1 MRSEPGT
8 APECTVYY
16 DMPFDDYCKLPGINA
31 SAVKGVGGCSPSH
44 LRAYL
49 AGEIERTDSPDM
61 RFGRAMHCMIL
72 EPDRFD
78 AAFPV
83 AGRCSQLLASGEHKG
98 QPCGANSSR
107 MVGDSWRCGTHGKDG
122 IEPSDFVT
130 AGEKSRLVKLQERL
144 RESPANQFLARLG
157 YSECVIQWQQLGFT
171 LKTRIDRLAHEP
183 GRITLIDLK
192 KMQVGKG
199 GWEDCQ
205 KSCLNYGYHIATW
218 FHLMAVRAAFGD
230 SIAVES
236 YLLFVEDSAPFGTHL
251 LCVSDDDL
259 EIADHQVVSRLSAY
273 QRCLKSG
280 KWFDYQLAIN
290 PEKRGIL
297 PPYYVKQ
304 MKGN

>member
-1 MRSEPGT
+1 MDFE
-8 APECTVYY
+8 A
-16 DMPFDDYCKLPGINA
+16 YCQLPDINA
-31 SAVKGVGGCSPSH
+31 SALKGVGGCSPAH

-49 AGEIERTDSPDM
+49 AGEIARTDSPDM
-61 RFGRAMHCMIL
+61 RFGRAMHCMVL
-72 EPDRFD
+72 EPERFT

-83 AGRCSQLLASGEHKG
+83 AGRCQQALTSGERKG
-98 QPCGANSSR
+98 QACGNTGSR
-107 MVGDSWRCGTHGKDG
+107 LVDGQWRCGTHGKDG
-122 IEPSDFVT
+122 VEPSDFVT
-130 AGEKSRLVKLQERL
+130 AGESSRLQKLGKRL
-144 RESPANQFLARLG
+144 KESPANQFLARPG

-171 LKTRIDRLAHEP
+171 LKTRIDRLAVEQD
-183 GRITLIDLK
+183 RITLIDLK

-205 KSCLNYGYHIATW
+205 RSCLNYGYHIATW

-236 YLLFVEDSAPFGTHL
+236 YLLFVEDSEPFGTHL

-273 QRCLKSG
+273 HRCLKSG
-280 KWFDYQLAIN
+280 KWFDYQMVIN
-290 PEKRGIL
+290 PNKSGIL
-297 PPYYVKQ
+297 PQYYVKQ